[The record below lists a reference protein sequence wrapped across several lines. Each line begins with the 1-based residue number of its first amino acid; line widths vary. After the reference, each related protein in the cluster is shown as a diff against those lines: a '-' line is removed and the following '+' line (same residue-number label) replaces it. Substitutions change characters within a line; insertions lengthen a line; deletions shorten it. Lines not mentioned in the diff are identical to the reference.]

1 MQTPGDGSSDESLH
15 RRIYDRLRSRYFFKV
30 GAAILVLT
38 VVLLGAGYF
47 SFTQAQASVEGDAE
61 ETLLNAAER
70 EADGIDKFVQ
80 DRNDNTVEISNS
92 VNLANADK
100 SQLRASLRTYREALP
115 DSVHAIHY
123 YSMENDEIVVSTQF
137 NEEGDT
143 VDEATRPWAVDIDAF
158 DSSGDVRSFEPY
170 DVDGEKRIGFISPVA
185 GQDDH
190 AIVLVINLGERS
202 ELLTSP
208 IDGGEIE
215 VVATD
220 GQITLAETTGTI
232 LNESFLMGELPHL
245 EEGALHPRVDQ
256 VTAENDVVGDDQVVV
271 ATVPLQEK
279 DWAVTVI
286 APHNEVFDTASA
298 VNRNILLLIGISI
311 VGFVGV
317 GAVISRDV
325 NNSLEEMTGYAEAIE
340 DGDLEVDIEQS
351 RTDEF
356 GQLAGLFARIRDTL
370 QERLTEVEQ
379 QAQEAEQA
387 REAAEESK
395 AEAEQAKAEA
405 QEAKAEAEALSQH
418 LEEKADEYRES
429 IEAAADGD
437 LTRRLETASESQ
449 AMAEIGQA
457 FNEMLTDIEAM
468 VVRIQTVAAQVDEKS
483 SEVTA
488 STEEIRASSGEVAE
502 SIEEISAGAET
513 QNEKLTTAAA
523 EMSDLSATVEEIASS
538 SNTVAE
544 QADQAAER
552 GEEGKTAA
560 SDAVEQMDQIES
572 KAVDTAEEMATLQE
586 EVERIGEVVELIDQ
600 IAEETN
606 MLALNA
612 SIEAATAGEAGD
624 GFAVVANEVKSLA
637 EETAEATEEVEDLVE
652 TVEASTESVADDMF
666 EMRDGIEDGRETIDR
681 TVDTLESIVD
691 SIDDANAGIQS
702 INDATDD
709 QADSAQEV
717 SSMVD
722 DIAAVS
728 EQTADEAQNV
738 SAAAEEQTSAIS
750 QISDSAESLSER
762 AQELQSLTAHFETEA
777 DDDST
782 ESADS
787 ETLVAVDD

>member
-1 MQTPGDGSSDESLH
+1 MQTSRDDSSDESFH
-15 RRIYDRLRSRYFFKV
+15 RRIYDTLRSRYFFKV
-30 GAAILVLT
+30 GAAILVVT

-47 SFTQAQASVEGDAE
+47 SFTQAQASVESDAE

-92 VNLANADK
+92 VNLANTDK
-100 SQLRASLRTYREALP
+100 SQLRASLRTYLEALP

-123 YSMENDEIVVSTQF
+123 YSMENDEVEVSTQF
-137 NEEGDT
+137 NREGDT
-143 VDEATRPWAVDIDAF
+143 VDETTRPWAVDIDAF
-158 DSSGDVRSFEPY
+158 GSSGDVRSFEPY

-190 AIVLVINLGERS
+190 AIVLVINLEERS

-215 VVATD
+215 VVATN

-232 LNESFLMGELPHL
+232 LNESFLMGDLSHL
-245 EEGALHPRVDQ
+245 EDGALRPRVDQ

-271 ATVPLQEK
+271 ATVPLSEK
-279 DWAVTVI
+279 DWDVTVI

-298 VNRNILLLIGISI
+298 VNRNILLLLGISI

-340 DGDLEVDIEQS
+340 EGNLEVEIDQS
-351 RTDEF
+351 RIDEF
-356 GQLAGLFARIRDTL
+356 GQLGGLFARIRDTL

-379 QAQEAEQA
+379 QAQEAERA
-387 REAAEESK
+387 REQAEVSK
-395 AEAEQAKAEA
+395 AEAQQAKAEA

-418 LEEKADEYRES
+418 LEEKADEYRQS

-437 LTRRLETASESQ
+437 LTRRLETASESE
-449 AMAEIGQA
+449 AMTEIGRA

-468 VVRIQTVAAQVDEKS
+468 VVRIQTVANQVDEKS

-538 SNTVAE
+538 SNTVADQSE
-544 QADQAAER
+544 QAAER
-552 GEEGKTAA
+552 GQEGQEAA
-560 SDAVEQMDQIES
+560 SDVVEQMDRIES

-762 AQELQSLTAHFETEA
+762 AQELQSLTAHFETQAEA
-777 DDDST
+777 DDD
-782 ESADS
+782 SADS